1 MKGREGRR
9 GGGQR
14 GTEEKRRAKERERER
29 EMGTKWS
36 SPSITA
42 DWILPKNIF
51 MALKNVCPFS
61 VSRFISDFKQ

>member
-14 GTEEKRRAKERERER
+14 GTEGKERERER
-29 EMGTKWS
+29 WGQKAVETRMS
-36 SPSITA
+36 FAFITP

-51 MALKNVCPFS
+51 MA
-61 VSRFISDFKQ
+61 